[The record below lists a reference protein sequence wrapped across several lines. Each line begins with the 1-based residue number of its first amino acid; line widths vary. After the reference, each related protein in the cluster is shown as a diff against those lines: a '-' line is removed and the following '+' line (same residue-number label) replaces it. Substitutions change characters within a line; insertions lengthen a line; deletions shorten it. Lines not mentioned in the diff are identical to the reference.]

1 MFRLARTAYR
11 CSANA
16 HHAPKPCPGFQ
27 AIHNPKIREQ
37 VLANG
42 TPQLE
47 ALAEVLQSLTNAET
61 EYLNLRLAER
71 RLKAGSSILSSKLLG
86 GSGEQVE
93 GIEYFYQQDWI
104 QKQWKDMQLLQFV
117 LSDAQ
122 EEMGEKI

>member
-1 MFRLARTAYR
+1 M
-11 CSANA
+11 S
-16 HHAPKPCPGFQ
+16 
-27 AIHNPKIREQ
+27 
-37 VLANG
+37 
-42 TPQLE
+42 
-47 ALAEVLQSLTNAET
+47 NAET
-61 EYLNLRLAER
+61 QYLNLRLAER

-122 EEMGEKI
+122 EEMGDKIEVEAVKENYDVELTSLDAGQKIKAIKSLR